1 VADSLVVRRLG
12 TREIAGAYPIVAQL
26 RALDAA
32 AFEQAVL
39 RQMSAGYELIGAF
52 DAGKLVGVMGLRP
65 VHTLARGAFLHVDD
79 LVVDAACRGRGI
91 GRALMA
97 HAREEAVAR
106 GMGAVFLD
114 ARDTAVPFYQ
124 QLGFE
129 LHQAPSMRC
138 RLG

>member
-1 VADSLVVRRLG
+1 MTDSLVVRRLAS
-12 TREIAGAYPIVAQL
+12 REIPEAYPVIAQL
-26 RALDAA
+26 RTLDRAS
-32 AFEQAVL
+32 FEQAVL
-39 RQMSAGYELIGAF
+39 RQMAAGYELIGAF
-52 DAGKLVGVMGLRP
+52 EAGMLVGVIGLRP

-97 HAREEAVAR
+97 YAQEEATAR
-106 GMGAVFLD
+106 GMGTVFLD
-114 ARDTAVPFYQ
+114 ARDTAVPFYE

-138 RLG
+138 RVG

>member
-1 VADSLVVRRLG
+1 MTESLVVRRLG
-12 TREIAGAYPIVAQL
+12 TQEITAAYPIIAQL
-26 RALDAA
+26 RTLDMA

-52 DAGKLVGVMGLRP
+52 EAGKLVGVMGLRP

-97 HAREEAVAR
+97 HAHEEAVAR
-106 GMGAVFLD
+106 GMGDVFLD
-114 ARDTAVPFYQ
+114 SRDTAVPFYE
-124 QLGFE
+124 QLGFT
-129 LHQAPSMRC
+129 LHQSPSMRF
-138 RLG
+138 RVG

>member
-1 VADSLVVRRLG
+1 MTDSLVVRRLASQ
-12 TREIAGAYPIVAQL
+12 EITMAYPVIAQL
-26 RALDAA
+26 RTLDMA

-39 RQMSAGYELIGAF
+39 RQMAAGYELIGAF
-52 DAGKLVGVMGLRP
+52 EAGKLVGVIGLRP

-97 HAREEAVAR
+97 YAQDVATAR
-106 GMGAVFLD
+106 GMGSVFLD
-114 ARDTAVPFYQ
+114 ARDTAVPFYE

-129 LHQAPSMRC
+129 LHQAPSMR
-138 RLG
+138 RWVG